1 MPSLLRI
8 VGFLVAALLIVLAT
22 RRLRGR
28 GNGSRVPAATILL
41 VGVGLVAVTVFPD
54 LVRPVQNVLGLEG
67 EPLGRLVTLLVI
79 SVAVGYAG
87 LFYALARA
95 DRANQRVSR
104 LVRALSAA
112 QLEAR
117 RTGGRLGGVLV
128 CVPAFDEA
136 DNLPAVLHA
145 IPSTA
150 SGMPTH
156 ILVIDDGS
164 SDATSTTAGE
174 LGALVVRH
182 PVNSGQGA
190 ALQTGYVVAERL
202 GVDVVVTLDAD
213 GQHDPGEI
221 ERLVGPIVRDE
232 ADFVVG
238 SRRKGSHD
246 AESRARETGIS
257 VYTRLINLLGGTNV
271 TDIANGYRAI
281 RASRL
286 AEISFTEDQFH
297 NPELLL
303 GAARAGLR
311 VIDVP
316 VTIRRRASGQSKK
329 GTNLRY
335 GMGFLRVMLKT
346 WLR

>member
-8 VGFLVAALLIVLAT
+8 VGFLVAIGLILVASG
-22 RRLRGR
+22 RLRRR

-41 VGVGLVAVTVFPD
+41 IGLALATVSVAPD
-54 LVRPVQNVLGLEG
+54 LVRPIQDILGLSG
-67 EPLGRLVTLLVI
+67 EPLGRLVTVLVI
-79 SVAVGYAG
+79 AVALAYGG
-87 LFYALARA
+87 LFYALGRA

-112 QLEAR
+112 QVELV
-117 RTGGRLGGVLV
+117 RTGGPVGGVLV

-136 DNLPAVLHA
+136 DNLPGVLA
-145 IPSTA
+145 EIPAMVAGLATSV
-150 SGMPTH
+150 
-156 ILVIDDGS
+156 LVIDDGS
-164 SDATSTTAGE
+164 RDATSTVAAS
-174 LGALVVRH
+174 LGAHVVRH

-190 ALQTGYVVAERL
+190 ALQTGYLVAERL
-202 GVDVVVTLDAD
+202 GVDIVVTLDAD
-213 GQHDPGEI
+213 GQHDPAEI

-238 SRRKGSHD
+238 SRRMGASD
-246 AESRARETGIS
+246 SESRTRDAGIS
-257 VYTRLINLLGGTNV
+257 VFTRLINLLGGTAV
-271 TDIANGYRAI
+271 SDIANGYRAI

-286 AEISFTEDQFH
+286 TEIVFTEDQFH

-335 GMGFLRVMLKT
+335 GVGFLRVMLKT